1 MIDLEKRHVMVKQ
14 GVRNATTKGVVKKK
28 KTMAKVA
35 SLATNSAS
43 DLRAALALA
52 EEREAASAASS
63 AAVHLRSRNY
73 PDYLWKVMSSE
84 RVVINQGASATKV
97 QIVPGLYR
105 PGDEEEAHDF
115 NAPLFQQH
123 GRGKMVSFIVEDGPQ
138 AGSFLRHCGWD
149 LRAHREESSPL
160 FRLDATFYMEED
172 CFFPGTV
179 AFHSINYD
187 RHYISHRSYCLK
199 IASIAQRS
207 RNLHR
212 NDASFSIEHAI

>member
-1 MIDLEKRHVMVKQ
+1 MSANTIFLFFCLSYDLEKRHVRVKQ
-14 GVRNATTKGVVKKK
+14 GVRNATTKGGEKEEDHGQ
-28 KTMAKVA
+28 
-35 SLATNSAS
+35 SRQPGHEQRIRLACGSCACGGT
-43 DLRAALALA
+43 
-52 EEREAASAASS
+52 EAASAASS

-138 AGSFLRHCGWD
+138 AGSFLRHGWD
-149 LRAHREESSPL
+149 LRDHREESSPL

-179 AFHSINYD
+179 AFHCINYD

-199 IASIAQRS
+199 IASCAEG
-207 RNLHR
+207 RNLPQ
-212 NDASFSIEHAI
+212 